1 MQNGI
6 RFTPAEIIELG
17 GCLTEKVFKEAIR
30 SRRGQF
36 TAEQYEELEGLCFD
50 EDLLEAV
57 AKAGGIRREIED
69 LPIEPEI
76 AIVQPV
82 RKRPGFLATLLG
94 IASDAGSRR
103 SHPGRCTGD
112 CSNCPAHYGYRYGRW
127 YYGHHHTHGCEFG
140 GNEPGISRTSL
151 VHRNPVGPMP
161 GDRIRLITGNGIGRR
176 RFHHPFFILLGVVPF
191 VELTIHDRTA
201 GTVDLIRSHAFAG
214 KHPCQVRA
222 GQFRGDADYPVIL
235 KLTLEQR
242 RDFHH

>member
-1 MQNGI
+1 MKWEDYYDRFWDWAESTQISRISTLTDFTSSAEVAEIANEFFDEKNSTRLVKRAMQNGI

-17 GCLTEKVFKEAIR
+17 GCVAEDVFNEAIR

-50 EDLLEAV
+50 EALLEAV
-57 AKAGGIRREIED
+57 AKAGGVRREIDD

-82 RKRPGFLATLLG
+82 RKRPGILATLLG

-103 SHPGRCTGD
+103 THPGRCTGD

-140 GNEPGISRTSL
+140 GNDGS
-151 VHRNPVGPMP
+151 
-161 GDRIRLITGNGIGRR
+161 
-176 RFHHPFFILLGVVPF
+176 
-191 VELTIHDRTA
+191 
-201 GTVDLIRSHAFAG
+201 G
-214 KHPCQVRA
+214 KP
-222 GQFRGDADYPVIL
+222 
-235 KLTLEQR
+235 
-242 RDFHH
+242 

>member
-1 MQNGI
+1 MKWKDYYDRFWDWAESTQISRISGLTDFTSSAEVAEIANEFFDEKNSTRLVKRAMQNGI

-17 GCLTEKVFKEAIR
+17 GCVAEDVFNEAIR

-50 EDLLEAV
+50 EALLEAV
-57 AKAGGIRREIED
+57 AKAGGVRREIDD

-127 YYGHHHTHGCEFG
+127 YYGHHHTHGCDFG
-140 GNEPGISRTSL
+140 GNDGS
-151 VHRNPVGPMP
+151 
-161 GDRIRLITGNGIGRR
+161 
-176 RFHHPFFILLGVVPF
+176 
-191 VELTIHDRTA
+191 
-201 GTVDLIRSHAFAG
+201 G
-214 KHPCQVRA
+214 KP
-222 GQFRGDADYPVIL
+222 
-235 KLTLEQR
+235 
-242 RDFHH
+242 

>member
-1 MQNGI
+1 MKWEDYYNRFWDWAESTQISRISTLTDFTSSAEVAEIANEFFDEKISTRLVKRALQNGI

-17 GCLTEKVFKEAIR
+17 GCVAEDVFNEAIR

-57 AKAGGIRREIED
+57 AKAGGIRREIDD

-112 CSNCPAHYGYRYGRW
+112 CSSCPAHYGYRYGRW

-140 GNEPGISRTSL
+140 GNDGS
-151 VHRNPVGPMP
+151 
-161 GDRIRLITGNGIGRR
+161 
-176 RFHHPFFILLGVVPF
+176 
-191 VELTIHDRTA
+191 
-201 GTVDLIRSHAFAG
+201 G
-214 KHPCQVRA
+214 KP
-222 GQFRGDADYPVIL
+222 
-235 KLTLEQR
+235 
-242 RDFHH
+242 

>member
-1 MQNGI
+1 MKWEDYYNRFWDWAESTQISRISSLTDFTSSAEVAEIANEFFDEKNSTRLVKRAMQNGI

-17 GCLTEKVFKEAIR
+17 GCVAEDVFNEAIR

-57 AKAGGIRREIED
+57 AKAGGIRREIDD

-82 RKRPGFLATLLG
+82 RNGPGFLATLLG

-112 CSNCPAHYGYRYGRW
+112 CSSCPAHYGYRYGRW

-140 GNEPGISRTSL
+140 GNDGS
-151 VHRNPVGPMP
+151 
-161 GDRIRLITGNGIGRR
+161 
-176 RFHHPFFILLGVVPF
+176 
-191 VELTIHDRTA
+191 
-201 GTVDLIRSHAFAG
+201 G
-214 KHPCQVRA
+214 KP
-222 GQFRGDADYPVIL
+222 
-235 KLTLEQR
+235 
-242 RDFHH
+242 

>member
-1 MQNGI
+1 MKWEDYYNRFWDWAESTQISRISTLTDFTSSAEVAEIANEFFDEKISTRLVKRAMQNGI

-17 GCLTEKVFKEAIR
+17 GCVAEDVFNEAIR

-57 AKAGGIRREIED
+57 AKAGGIRREIDD

-103 SHPGRCTGD
+103 THPGRCTGD

-140 GNEPGISRTSL
+140 GNDGS
-151 VHRNPVGPMP
+151 
-161 GDRIRLITGNGIGRR
+161 
-176 RFHHPFFILLGVVPF
+176 
-191 VELTIHDRTA
+191 
-201 GTVDLIRSHAFAG
+201 G
-214 KHPCQVRA
+214 KP
-222 GQFRGDADYPVIL
+222 
-235 KLTLEQR
+235 
-242 RDFHH
+242 

>member
-1 MQNGI
+1 MKWEDYYNRFWDWAESTQISRISTLTDFTSSAEVAEIANEFFDEKNSTRLVKRSMQNGI

-17 GCLTEKVFKEAIR
+17 GCVAEDVFNEAIR

-57 AKAGGIRREIED
+57 AKAGGIRREIDD

-82 RKRPGFLATLLG
+82 RNGPGFLATLLG

-112 CSNCPAHYGYRYGRW
+112 CSSCPAHYGYRYGRW
-127 YYGHHHTHGCEFG
+127 YYGHHHTNGCEFG
-140 GNEPGISRTSL
+140 GNDGS
-151 VHRNPVGPMP
+151 
-161 GDRIRLITGNGIGRR
+161 
-176 RFHHPFFILLGVVPF
+176 
-191 VELTIHDRTA
+191 
-201 GTVDLIRSHAFAG
+201 G
-214 KHPCQVRA
+214 KP
-222 GQFRGDADYPVIL
+222 
-235 KLTLEQR
+235 
-242 RDFHH
+242 

>member
-1 MQNGI
+1 MKWEDYYNRFWDWAESTQISRISTLTDFTSSAEVAEIANEFFDEKNSTRLVKRSMQNGI

-17 GCLTEKVFKEAIR
+17 GCVAEDVFNEAIR

-57 AKAGGIRREIED
+57 AKAGGIRREIDD

-82 RKRPGFLATLLG
+82 RKRPGILATLLG

-103 SHPGRCTGD
+103 THPGRCTGD

-140 GNEPGISRTSL
+140 GNDGS
-151 VHRNPVGPMP
+151 
-161 GDRIRLITGNGIGRR
+161 
-176 RFHHPFFILLGVVPF
+176 
-191 VELTIHDRTA
+191 
-201 GTVDLIRSHAFAG
+201 G
-214 KHPCQVRA
+214 KP
-222 GQFRGDADYPVIL
+222 
-235 KLTLEQR
+235 
-242 RDFHH
+242 

>member
-1 MQNGI
+1 MKWEDYYNRFWDWAESTQISRISTLTDFTSSAEVAEIANEFFDEKISTRLVKRALQNGI
-6 RFTPAEIIELG
+6 RFMPAEIIELG
-17 GCLTEKVFKEAIR
+17 GCVAEDVFNEAIR

-112 CSNCPAHYGYRYGRW
+112 CSSCPAHYGYRYGRW

-140 GNEPGISRTSL
+140 GNDGS
-151 VHRNPVGPMP
+151 
-161 GDRIRLITGNGIGRR
+161 
-176 RFHHPFFILLGVVPF
+176 
-191 VELTIHDRTA
+191 
-201 GTVDLIRSHAFAG
+201 G
-214 KHPCQVRA
+214 KP
-222 GQFRGDADYPVIL
+222 
-235 KLTLEQR
+235 
-242 RDFHH
+242 